1 MRYDHSHFNAQ
12 RAYASEINE
21 RIEKFLPMVHRLA
34 WFYEG
39 SCGGSL
45 DVDDLLQA
53 GMIAL
58 TECAQRHERPSED
71 GFAAYAKMRV
81 RGAMIDLLRS
91 QSHHV
96 RGAAATRRKMDGAA
110 DELRRTLGR
119 DPSADE
125 MAHAMGIS
133 LEEYHKAR
141 NQIATRVVDLE
152 SSYSDSNPAFTS
164 EEPTAEAVLLEAADK
179 AALAHAIAALPE
191 RLQLVIQLHFLEELN
206 LTEIA
211 AILDVSV
218 PRVHQLKANALE
230 KLRIGLTARASI

>member
-1 MRYDHSHFNAQ
+1 MPSKVEIDVVADV
-12 RAYASEINE
+12 ASAN
-21 RIEKFLPMVHRLA
+21 RK
-34 WFYEG
+34 
-39 SCGGSL
+39 L
-45 DVDDLLQA
+45 D
-53 GMIAL
+53 AL
-58 TECAQRHERPSED
+58 
-71 GFAAYAKMRV
+71 G
-81 RGAMIDLLRS
+81 
-91 QSHHV
+91 
-96 RGAAATRRKMDGAA
+96 RKMDGTA

-164 EEPTAEAVLLEAADK
+164 EEPTAEAVLLDAADK

-230 KLRIGLTARASI
+230 KLRIGLTARESI

>member
-1 MRYDHSHFNAQ
+1 MKYDHSNFNAQ

-21 RIEKFLPMVHRLA
+21 RIEKFLPMVRKLA
-34 WFYEG
+34 WYYEG
-39 SCGGSL
+39 SCAASL

-96 RGAAATRRKMDGAA
+96 RGAAALRRKMESTA
-110 DELRRTLGR
+110 DELRRNLGR
-119 DPSADE
+119 DPSAE
-125 MAHAMGIS
+125 EIAHAMGIS
-133 LEEYHKAR
+133 VEEYHKAR
-141 NQIATRVVDLE
+141 SQVATRLVDLE
-152 SSYSDSNPAFTS
+152 DCYSDTNPAFVS
-164 EEPTAEAVLLEAADK
+164 EEPDAEAQLLEAADK
-179 AALAHAIAALPE
+179 VALTQAIANLPE
-191 RLQLVIQLHFLEELN
+191 RLRLVIQLHFLEELN

-211 AILDVSV
+211 AILEVSV

-230 KLRIGLTARASI
+230 KLRIGLVASESS